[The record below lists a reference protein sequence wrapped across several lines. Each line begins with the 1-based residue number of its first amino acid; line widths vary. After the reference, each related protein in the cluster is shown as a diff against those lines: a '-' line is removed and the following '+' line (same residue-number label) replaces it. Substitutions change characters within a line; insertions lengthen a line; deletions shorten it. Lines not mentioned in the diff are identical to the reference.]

1 MASVMLFV
9 SVSPLAHVF
18 VPHNCSALNTDS
30 TQGLY
35 PTLIVILICTE
46 KSPVEYYTTY
56 STGMQFKRGP
66 THAQLNVGGMPGDVY
81 MIGQEYVSD
90 SESHMQVASMVE
102 EKTV

>member
-1 MASVMLFV
+1 
-9 SVSPLAHVF
+9 
-18 VPHNCSALNTDS
+18 
-30 TQGLY
+30 
-35 PTLIVILICTE
+35 
-46 KSPVEYYTTY
+46 
-56 STGMQFKRGP
+56 MQFKRGP